1 MGWEAWLTL
10 ATIVVAVVVL
20 ARDLLAPAATL
31 LGAVVALLVFGVI
44 DTEQAL
50 SGFSNPAPI
59 TVAALFVVA
68 RAVEK
73 TGALQPL
80 VSSMLRD
87 GGPARRALARLLIPE
102 AGASAVLNN
111 TPIVAMLVPQVSAW
125 AAKRGRS
132 PAAFLM
138 PLSFAAILGG
148 LITVLGTST
157 NLMVSGLLEAGGM
170 EPIGVFEITKLGLP
184 VAAIGVATLIMLA
197 PRLLGARTPA
207 RGDLQENVREF
218 VVDMEVVRKGPVDGV
233 TVEAGGLRHLAG
245 VFLVQVLRG
254 DDLIGPVGPTLVLR
268 GGDRLRFVG
277 RADEVIDLQST
288 RGLTSAE
295 QEHLTFDT
303 DRAAF
308 FEVVV
313 GASSPLVGKTLREA
327 EFRGRYQAAVVAIH
341 RAGMRVEGKLG
352 EVRVRVG
359 DTLLL
364 LADPGFRS
372 RWYDR
377 NDFLLVSPLDAPT
390 PVGTSKALGVAAVLA
405 FIILTASTGLL
416 SLLEASLLG
425 AFALVVGR
433 VLTPGEAR
441 RSVDLDVVLL
451 IAAAFGLG
459 AAASASG
466 LAGEIAGGLV
476 DGMGGGG
483 TYGTLAGLMLA
494 TVVLTELVSNAAA
507 AAIMFPIAVAA
518 ATSIDHDPRGFAIA
532 IAVAAS
538 ASFLSPIGY
547 QTNTMVY
554 GPGGYRFFDYAR
566 LGAPLTVIVIVATVV
581 LEPVFW

>member
-1 MGWEAWLTL
+1 MP
-10 ATIVVAVVVL
+10 VA
-20 ARDLLAPAATL
+20 
-31 LGAVVALLVFGVI
+31 G
-44 DTEQAL
+44 
-50 SGFSNPAPI
+50 S
-59 TVAALFVVA
+59 
-68 RAVEK
+68 
-73 TGALQPL
+73 
-80 VSSMLRD
+80 
-87 GGPARRALARLLIPE
+87 
-102 AGASAVLNN
+102 SAVLNN
-111 TPIVAMLVPQVSAW
+111 TPIVAMLVPQVSSW
-125 AAKRGRS
+125 AARRDRS
-132 PAAFLM
+132 PAGFLM

-157 NLMVSGLLEAGGM
+157 NLVVSGLLEASDM
-170 EPIGVFEITKLGLP
+170 DPIGVFEITKLGLP
-184 VAAIGVATLIMLA
+184 VAAVGVAALIILA
-197 PRLLGARTPA
+197 PRLLGERTPA
-207 RGDLQENVREF
+207 RGDLEENVREF
-218 VVDMEVVRKGPVDGV
+218 VVDMEVVANGPVDGV

-245 VFLVQVLRG
+245 VFLVQVRRG
-254 DDLIGPVGPTLVLR
+254 QDLIGPVGPTLVLR

-277 RADEVIDLQST
+277 RADNVIDLQST
-288 RGLTSAE
+288 RGLASAE
-295 QEHLTFDT
+295 QEHLTFET

-313 GASSPLVGKTLREA
+313 GAASPLVGKTLREA

-377 NDFLLVSPLDAPT
+377 NDFLLVSPLDAKP
-390 PVGTSKALGVAAVLA
+390 PVGTRKALGVAAVLA

-425 AFALVVGR
+425 AFALVAGR

-441 RSVDLDVVLL
+441 RAVDLDVVLL

-459 AAASASG
+459 AAASVSG
-466 LAGEIAGGLV
+466 LADEIAGGLV
-476 DGMGGGG
+476 DTMGGWGI
-483 TYGTLAGLMLA
+483 YGTLAGLMIA
-494 TVVLTELVSNAAA
+494 TVILTELVSNAAA
-507 AAIMFPIAVAA
+507 AAIMFPIALVA

-566 LGAPLTVIVIVATVV
+566 LGAPLTAIVIVTTVI

>member
-1 MGWEAWLTL
+1 MAWEAWLTL
-10 ATIVVAVVVL
+10 AIVTVAVVILV
-20 ARDLLAPAATL
+20 RDLLAPAATL

-44 DTEQAL
+44 EAEQAL

-80 VSSMLRD
+80 VASMLQD
-87 GGPARRALARLLIPE
+87 GGRARGALARLLIPV
-102 AGASAVLNN
+102 AGSSAVLNN
-111 TPIVAMLVPQVSAW
+111 TPIVAMLVPQVSSW
-125 AAKRGRS
+125 ATRRDRS
-132 PAAFLM
+132 PAGFLM

-157 NLMVSGLLEAGGM
+157 NLVVSGLLEANEM
-170 EPIGVFEITKLGLP
+170 EPIGVFEITRLGLP
-184 VAAIGVATLIMLA
+184 VAAIGVAALIVLA

-207 RGDLQENVREF
+207 RDDLEENVREF
-218 VVDMEVVRKGPVDGV
+218 IVDMEVVAGGPIDGV

-254 DDLIGPVGPTLVLR
+254 PDLIGPVGPTLVLR

-277 RADEVIDLQST
+277 RADNVIDLQST
-288 RGLTSAE
+288 RGLASAE
-295 QEHLTFDT
+295 QDHLTFET

-313 GASSPLVGKTLREA
+313 GAASPLVGKTLREA

-377 NDFLLVSPLDAPT
+377 NDFLLVSPLDAKP
-390 PVGTSKALGVAAVLA
+390 PVGTRKALGVAAVLA

-441 RSVDLDVVLL
+441 RAVDLDVVLL
-451 IAAAFGLG
+451 IGAAFGLG
-459 AAASASG
+459 AAASSSG
-466 LAGEIAGGLV
+466 LADEIAGGLV
-476 DGMGGGG
+476 DAMGGWG
-483 TYGTLAGLMLA
+483 TYGTLAGLMIA
-494 TVVLTELVSNAAA
+494 TVILTELVSNAAA
-507 AAIMFPIAVAA
+507 AAIMFPIAMVA

-538 ASFLSPIGY
+538 SSFLSPIGY

-566 LGAPLTVIVIVATVV
+566 LGAPLTAIVIVATVI
-581 LEPVFW
+581 LEPLLW

>member
-1 MGWEAWLTL
+1 MAWEAWLTL
-10 ATIVVAVVVL
+10 ATIGVVVVVL
-20 ARDLLAPAATL
+20 VRDLLAPAATL
-31 LGAVVALLVFGVI
+31 LAAVVALLVSGVI
-44 DTEQAL
+44 DTDQAL

-73 TGALQPL
+73 TGGLQPL
-80 VSSMLRD
+80 VASMLQDR
-87 GGPARRALARLLIPE
+87 GRTRGTLGRLLIPV
-102 AGASAVLNN
+102 AGSSAVLNN
-111 TPIVAMLVPQVSAW
+111 TPIVAMLVPQVSSW
-125 AAKRGRS
+125 AARRDRS
-132 PAAFLM
+132 PAGFLM

-157 NLMVSGLLEAGGM
+157 NLVVSGLLEASDM
-170 EPIGVFEITKLGLP
+170 DPIGVFEITKLGLP
-184 VAAIGVATLIMLA
+184 VAAIGVGALVILA
-197 PRLLGARTPA
+197 PRLLGVRTPA
-207 RGDLQENVREF
+207 RGDLEENVREF
-218 VVDMEVVRKGPVDGV
+218 VVDMKVVAGGPVDGV

-245 VFLVQVLRG
+245 VFLVQVRRG
-254 DDLIGPVGPTLVLR
+254 EDLIGPVGPTLVLR

-277 RADEVIDLQST
+277 RADNVIDLQST
-288 RGLTSAE
+288 RGLASAE
-295 QEHLTFDT
+295 QEHLTFET

-313 GASSPLVGKTLREA
+313 GAASPLVGKTLREA
-327 EFRGRYQAAVVAIH
+327 QFRGRYQAAVVAIH

-364 LADPGFRS
+364 LADPGFRA

-377 NDFLLVSPLDAPT
+377 NDFLLVSPLDAKP
-390 PVGTSKALGVAAVLA
+390 PVGTRKALGVAAVLA

-425 AFALVVGR
+425 AFALVGSR

-441 RSVDLDVVLL
+441 RAVDLDVVLL

-459 AAASASG
+459 AAASTSG
-466 LAGEIAGGLV
+466 LADDIAGGLV
-476 DGMGGGG
+476 DVMGGWG
-483 TYGTLAGLMLA
+483 TSGTLAGLMIA
-494 TVVLTELVSNAAA
+494 TVILTELVSNAAA
-507 AAIMFPIAVAA
+507 AAIMFPIAMVAA
-518 ATSIDHDPRGFAIA
+518 SSIDHDPRGFAIA

-554 GPGGYRFFDYAR
+554 GPGGYRFLDYAR
-566 LGAPLTVIVIVATVV
+566 LGAPLTAIVIVATVI
-581 LEPVFW
+581 LEPLFW